1 MEPVELLRG
10 AVAIVAGFFIGAI
23 PFGIVVTRLSGKPD
37 PRTIGSGR
45 TGGANVM
52 RAAGFRTAAV
62 AGLLD
67 LAKGAVGVII
77 ARLLGAGLLIEIL
90 AALAAVIGHS
100 RSPYI
105 GWGGGRGV
113 APAFGGLLVMQP
125 LIALVSILV
134 FLGVFF
140 VGRFTSLAS
149 LSSSAFA
156 GGASVAL
163 VVAGVL
169 PPLYAFYG
177 IAGAGLIWLFH
188 HDNIARLLA
197 GTEPKLN
204 IGKRA
209 TTPVER

>member
-1 MEPVELLRG
+1 MDAIELLRG
-10 AVAIVAGFFIGAI
+10 AVAIGAGFFIGAI

-67 LAKGAVGVII
+67 LAKGAVGVFI
-77 ARLLGAGLLIEIL
+77 ARLLGAGLVIEIL

-125 LIALVSILV
+125 LIALVSVLV

-140 VGRFTSLAS
+140 VGRYTSLAS
-149 LSSSAFA
+149 LTSSFFA
-156 GGASVAL
+156 GAASVVL
-163 VVAGVL
+163 VLAGVL
-169 PPLYAFYG
+169 PPLYLVYG
-177 IAGAGLIWLFH
+177 VAGAGLIWLFH
-188 HDNIARLLA
+188 HDNIARLLS

-204 IGKRA
+204 IGRRT